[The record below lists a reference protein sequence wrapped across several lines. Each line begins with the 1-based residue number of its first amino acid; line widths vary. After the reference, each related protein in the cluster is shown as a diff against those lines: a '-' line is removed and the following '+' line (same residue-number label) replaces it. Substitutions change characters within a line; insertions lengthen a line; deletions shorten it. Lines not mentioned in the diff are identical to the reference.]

1 LVTIENFNIRVRNPN
16 VIMTVET
23 NPEVMAILYRYC
35 SHRMSG
41 SDYLLKS
48 EAISFTDSDFYVSN
62 TAGIFKGSN
71 IQYFNEFAEFTGIEV
86 IPAFCFSGCTL
97 LKEITLPESIKEI
110 KQSAFNNVGLDSLTI
125 PMNVETINQ
134 QAFESANIT
143 TFAVDNRNLKFCS
156 RGGNIYL
163 GIRPETLYILAPKIT
178 EYTMPEETTSVYADG
193 AET

>member
-1 LVTIENFNIRVRNPN
+1 MTI
-16 VIMTVET
+16 ET
-23 NPEVMAILYRYC
+23 NPEVMPILYQYC

-48 EAISFTDSDFYVSN
+48 EAVTFTESDFVVDN
-62 TAGIFKGSN
+62 ITGIFKNSN
-71 IQYFNEFAEFTGIEV
+71 IKYFNEFAEFTGIEA
-86 IPAFCFSGCTL
+86 IPQFCFAGSAS

-110 KQSAFNNVGLDSLTI
+110 KQSAFSNVGLDSLTI
-125 PMNVETINQ
+125 PMNVDTINQ
-134 QAFESANIT
+134 QAFESSKIT

-163 GIRPETLYILAPKIT
+163 GIRPETLYILAPGIT
-178 EYTMPEETTSVYADG
+178 EYEMPEMTLSVYGDG